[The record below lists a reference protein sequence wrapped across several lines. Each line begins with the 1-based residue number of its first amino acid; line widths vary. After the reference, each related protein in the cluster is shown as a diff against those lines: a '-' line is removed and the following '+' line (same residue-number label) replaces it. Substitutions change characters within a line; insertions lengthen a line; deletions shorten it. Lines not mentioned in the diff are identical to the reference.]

1 MPFPK
6 TRRWGIIG
14 SMSDDRKYRQRGYQ
28 DTGDRDSRAR
38 APQGPR
44 EKKEGPRGRGL
55 GAPSETVFRCARC
68 GEKRPVL
75 DEIPFD
81 AVCAKC
87 GADLH
92 TCSNCLHFD
101 TAVRWEC
108 RKHEEIPARIQKKST
123 RNECPLF
130 TPKAAQEFGNDS
142 GSGKPAPGDARSAF
156 DALFKI

>member
-1 MPFPK
+1 
-6 TRRWGIIG
+6 
-14 SMSDDRKYRQRGYQ
+14 MSDDQKYRQRGYK
-28 DTGDRDSRAR
+28 DSGSREER
-38 APQGPR
+38 PRGPQAPR

-55 GAPSETVFRCARC
+55 GAPSDTVFRCAKC

-75 DEIPFD
+75 DEVPFD

-92 TCSNCLHFD
+92 ACSNCLHFD

-130 TPKAAQEFGNDS
+130 TPKTAQEFAKDS
-142 GSGKPAPGDARSAF
+142 GNSGSSGKPAPGDAKSAF
-156 DALFKI
+156 DALFKF